1 MPGDAADLC
10 DGARAALD
18 QDPRQ
23 RRPLHRHQP
32 RLHLG
37 VCQVGVGVRKWE
49 LGKTMQMNL
58 SVCNEQSVHKISFP
72 QQPGSRTESELDTQS
87 VTKCLYLYHFSL
99 KIIVKRIH

>member
-37 VCQVGVGVRKWE
+37 VCQVGGQAGLFWE
-49 LGKTMQMNL
+49 LGKTMQKNL

-72 QQPGSRTESELDTQS
+72 QQPGSRTESELDTE
-87 VTKCLYLYHFSL
+87 KCLL
-99 KIIVKRIH
+99 KV

>member
-10 DGARAALD
+10 DGVGAALD

-37 VCQVGVGVRKWE
+37 VCQVGGQPGLFLGVRKDYSKE
-49 LGKTMQMNL
+49 
-58 SVCNEQSVHKISFP
+58 P
-72 QQPGSRTESELDTQS
+72 
-87 VTKCLYLYHFSL
+87 FSM
-99 KIIVKRIH
+99 